1 MKEKTG
7 HKNRLAKETSPYLLQ
22 HADNPVD
29 WYPWGKEALSAA
41 RESGKP
47 VLLSI
52 GYSACHWCHVMAHE
66 SFEDEG
72 TAALMN
78 RLFVNIK
85 VDREERPDLDRIY
98 QTAHQLLTQ
107 RPGGWP
113 LTMFIDPDGQRPFFG
128 GTYFPN
134 EARYGMPSFSDLIR
148 RVANYYAEHRDDV
161 RSQGRQLEDIFAQLS
176 RVTPAGEAEL
186 SPALLEAARRQMAQS
201 FDREF
206 GGFGGAPKFPQ
217 TSALDRL
224 LRHWRAGAHG
234 DDPDVEA
241 LYMSTLTLTRMA
253 EGGIYDHLG
262 GGFCRYSV
270 DGQWQIPHFEKML
283 YDNGPLLAL
292 YSQAYLATGEPLFAR
307 VAGETADWL
316 LSDMRSPE
324 GAFYASRDADSEGEE
339 GRYYVW
345 SDDEVRS
352 LLPADQYEV
361 FTRRFGFRSEPN
373 FEGKW
378 HLTVRE
384 SLSAVAASLDR
395 PEDDTADLLERAR
408 RTLLEARASRI
419 APERDEK
426 QLTSWNALAIRGLAI
441 AGSALQRID
450 LVVAA
455 ARAAD
460 FLRGHMF
467 HDGRLLASYKDGSSR
482 FAAYLDDHAF
492 LLDALLE
499 LLQADWQLTNLHLAR
514 QLADILLEHFYD
526 ADAGGFW
533 FTADDHETLMHRPKP
548 LADEAMPSGNGIA
561 ALALQRLGFL
571 LGDSRYLRAAERTLS
586 GTSQMMSQ
594 HPQAHVTLLTALE
607 EYLDNPET
615 IIIRGEQP
623 EIGRWRDAARRIYAP
638 GRMVFAIPATSLDL
652 PGALAE
658 RAARDGETV
667 AYRCLGSHCSLP
679 LASLDALAAELSET
693 MSPHKSQ

>member
-7 HKNRLAKETSPYLLQ
+7 HKNRLAAETSPYLLQ
-22 HADNPVD
+22 HADNPVE
-29 WYPWGKEALSAA
+29 WHPWGKEALSLA

-47 VLLSI
+47 ILLSI

-66 SFEDEG
+66 SFEDAR
-72 TAALMN
+72 TASLMN

-85 VDREERPDLDRIY
+85 VDREERPDLDKIY

-113 LTMFIDPDGQRPFFG
+113 LTMFIDPEEQRPFFG

-134 EARYGMPSFSDLIR
+134 EARYGMPSFSDLIS
-148 RVANYYAEHRDDV
+148 RVANYYAEHRDEV

-176 RVTPAGEAEL
+176 QVTPPGDADL
-186 SPALLEAARRQMAQS
+186 SRAPLDAVREQMARS

-206 GGFGGAPKFPQ
+206 GGFGGAPKFPHA
-217 TSALDRL
+217 SGLERL

-234 DDPDVEA
+234 QDPDVEA
-241 LYMSTLTLTRMA
+241 LYMVSLTLTRMA

-292 YSQAYLATGEPLFAR
+292 YAQAYLATGEPAFAN
-307 VAGETADWL
+307 VASETADWL

-324 GAFYASRDADSEGEE
+324 GGFYASRDADSEGEE
-339 GRYYVW
+339 GRFYAW
-345 SDDEVRS
+345 RDDEVRA
-352 LLPADQYEV
+352 LLSPDQYAA
-361 FTRRFGFRSEPN
+361 FAPRFGLNREPN

-378 HLTVRE
+378 HLTIRE
-384 SLSAVAASLDR
+384 PLNAIAASLGR
-395 PEDDTADLLERAR
+395 PEEKIADALTRAR
-408 RTLLEARASRI
+408 HTLLESRSHRI
-419 APERDEK
+419 APNRDEK
-426 QLTSWNALAIRGLAI
+426 QLASWNALAIRGLAI
-441 AGSALQRID
+441 AGPALQRRD
-450 LVVAA
+450 LVQAA

-460 FLRGHMF
+460 FVRDEMF
-467 HDGRLLASYKDGSSR
+467 REGRLLASYKDGSAR

-499 LLQADWQLTNLHLAR
+499 LLQADWRLRYLKLAR

-533 FTADDHETLMHRPKP
+533 FTADDHEKLMHRPKP
-548 LADEAMPSGNGIA
+548 LADESTPSGNGIA
-561 ALALQRLGFL
+561 AFGLQRLGFL
-571 LGDSRYLRAAERTLS
+571 LGESRYLQAAESTLS
-586 GTSQMMSQ
+586 CASQMMSQ
-594 HPQAHVTLLTALE
+594 HPQAHVSLLTALE
-607 EYLDNPET
+607 EYLRNPET
-615 IIIRGEQP
+615 VIIRGEAP
-623 EIGRWRDAARRIYAP
+623 DIDAWRDAAQKIYAP
-638 GRMVFAIPATSLDL
+638 RRMVFAIPADCAEL
-652 PGALAE
+652 PGALAD
-658 RAARDGETV
+658 RAARSGGTI

-679 LASLDALAAELSET
+679 FESLDALAAALSEA
-693 MSPHKSQ
+693 SD

>member
-1 MKEKTG
+1 MKEQTE
-7 HKNRLAKETSPYLLQ
+7 HRNRLANETSPYLLQ
-22 HADNPVD
+22 HAGNPVD
-29 WYPWGKEALSAA
+29 WHPWGKEALSAA
-41 RESGKP
+41 RESDKP
-47 VLLSI
+47 LLLSI

-66 SFEDEG
+66 SFEDEQ

-78 RLFVNIK
+78 RLFVNVK

-113 LTMFIDPDGQRPFFG
+113 LTMFIDPESQRPFFG

-134 EARYGMPSFSDLIR
+134 EARYGMPSFADLIT
-148 RVANYYAEHRDDV
+148 RVATYYAEHRDEV
-161 RSQGRQLEDIFAQLS
+161 RKQGRQLKDIFLQLS
-176 RVTPAGEAEL
+176 RVSPVGEAPL
-186 SPALLEAARRQMAQS
+186 SGAPLDTARRQMAQS

-224 LRHWRAGAHG
+224 LRHWRAAAHG
-234 DDPDVEA
+234 PDPDVEA
-241 LYMSTLTLTRMA
+241 LYMVTLTLTRMA

-270 DGQWQIPHFEKML
+270 DGRWQIPHFEKML

-292 YSQAYLATGEPLFAR
+292 YSQAYLATGEPLFAK
-307 VAGETADWL
+307 VAGETAAWL
-316 LSDMRSPE
+316 LSDMRSAD

-345 SDDEVRS
+345 SDDEVRT
-352 LLPADQYEV
+352 LLPQDQYEV
-361 FTRRFGFRSEPN
+361 FARHFGLDGEPN

-378 HLTVRE
+378 HLAVRE
-384 SLSAVAASLDR
+384 PLSAVARSLGR
-395 PEDDTADLLERAR
+395 PEHEAEDLLERAR
-408 RTLLEARASRI
+408 RALLEVRRRRV

-426 QLTSWNALAIRGLAI
+426 QLTSWNALAVRGLAI
-441 AGSALQRID
+441 AGSALQRGD
-450 LVVAA
+450 LVEGAV
-455 ARAAD
+455 RAAD
-460 FLRGHMF
+460 VLGDRMF
-467 HDGRLLASYKDGSSR
+467 QNGRLLASYKDGSAR
-482 FAAYLDDHAF
+482 FPAYLDDHAF

-499 LLQADWQLTNLHLAR
+499 LLQADWQLRYLKLAQ

-526 ADAGGFW
+526 ADGGGFW

-548 LADEAMPSGNGIA
+548 LADESMPSGNGIA

-571 LGDSRYLRAAERTLS
+571 LGEPRYLQAAERTLS
-586 GTSQMMSQ
+586 CASQMMSQ
-594 HPQAHVTLLTALE
+594 HPQAHVTLLTALG
-607 EYLDNPET
+607 EYLENPET
-615 IIIRGEQP
+615 VIIRGEAP
-623 EIGRWRDAARRIYAP
+623 EIDTWRDAARRIYAP
-638 GRMVFAIPATSLDL
+638 GRMVFAIPADCEDL

-658 RAARDGETV
+658 REARAGETV

-679 LASLDALAAELSET
+679 LASLNALAGALSEAGE
-693 MSPHKSQ
+693 